1 MGVSMSLT
9 ITPSRILFY
18 ALLAL
23 IALSLLVALTMA
35 VAGEQAGGDDARPDP
50 PPIETQPDKGFDVH
64 GVDYIDPLPV
74 VSGEV
79 VDMPL
84 RLIAT

>member
-1 MGVSMSLT
+1 MGVNMSLSFA
-9 ITPSRILFY
+9 PSRILFY

-35 VAGEQAGGDDARPDP
+35 LAGEQAGGDGARPDP
-50 PPIETQPDKGFDVH
+50 DPIETQPDKGFDVH
-64 GVDYIDPLPV
+64 GVDYIEPLPV

-79 VDMPL
+79 VDL
-84 RLIAT
+84 QL